1 MSVGTG
7 SQTSVVPS
15 LVLYLE
21 PLTLQSETLLKAQY
35 FTFRDDEGRV
45 GDDESDY

>member
-1 MSVGTG
+1 MGQLSVSVGTG

-15 LVLYLE
+15 LVLCLE

-35 FTFRDDEGRV
+35 FDLQG
-45 GDDESDY
+45 

>member
-1 MSVGTG
+1 MGPLSVSVGAE

-35 FTFRDDEGRV
+35 FDLQG
-45 GDDESDY
+45 